1 MNGRIVGKQFV
12 RMWNEVGTDQP
23 EASEIITWHW
33 PDQLRETTKNLTL
46 RWMAS
51 RFALAL
57 F

>member
-1 MNGRIVGKQFV
+1 M
-12 RMWNEVGTDQP
+12 MWKEVGMAQP